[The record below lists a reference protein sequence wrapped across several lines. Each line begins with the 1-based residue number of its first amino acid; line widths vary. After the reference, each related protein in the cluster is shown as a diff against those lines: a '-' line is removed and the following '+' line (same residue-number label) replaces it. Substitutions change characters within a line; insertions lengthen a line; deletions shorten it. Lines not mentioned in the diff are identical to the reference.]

1 VSWSANSVENALDPG
16 DENNRAL
23 LSSGGPV
30 MEGDMSSEEL
40 LEQACRAMGP
50 ELGSV
55 YHALKSELVRLHI
68 KWRQYRLLY
77 AESPGRI
84 ELLNQAASHLF
95 GILQEVLL
103 EDVVLHIARLSDSE
117 KSVGKENLSF
127 RRLPSLINDKE
138 LVVEVGALVNSALAA
153 CGFARDWRNRRLAHR
168 DLALA
173 LASAK
178 DPLPGISRA
187 DIEAAMLSIRT
198 LLNRLSGHYIDSE
211 VLYQLLI
218 TNGGGADS
226 LVYYLQQGLRS
237 QEKRR
242 ERLEKGRFLPEDL
255 ER

>member
-1 VSWSANSVENALDPG
+1 
-16 DENNRAL
+16 
-23 LSSGGPV
+23 

-55 YHALKSELVRLHI
+55 YHALKSELVRLHM

-77 AESPGRI
+77 AESPERI
-84 ELLNQAASHLF
+84 EVLNQAASHFF

-127 RRLPSLINDKE
+127 RRLPSLISDKD
-138 LVVEVGALVNSALAA
+138 LAVEVGSLVGSALTA
-153 CGFARDWRNRRLAHR
+153 CGFARDWRNRRLAHG

-173 LASAK
+173 LASSK

-187 DIEAAMLSIRT
+187 DIEGAMLSIRT

-211 VLYQLLI
+211 VIYQLLI
-218 TNGGGADS
+218 TNGGGVDS
-226 LVYYLQQGLRS
+226 LVYYLQQGLPKPGKAS
-237 QEKRR
+237 GAIGEG
-242 ERLEKGRFLPEDL
+242 EVLA
-255 ER
+255 